1 MRLID
6 ADKIDFRMPAML
18 DDDGTILV
26 PLSAVRQAIANT
38 PTIHQPFVCPNCGA
52 VLSNTIYNKME
63 DFTDDRK

>member
-6 ADKIDFRMPAML
+6 ADKIDFRIPAIA
-18 DDDGTILV
+18 DDDGEILV
-26 PLSAVRQAIANT
+26 PWSAVRQAIANT
-38 PTIHQPFVCPNCGA
+38 PIIHYCPNCGA